1 MKRTRLIVVALIAL
15 ASIAMPGC
23 GSRRS
28 HHHHNPDGSYS
39 YYRFNHDHTSS
50 CTCRSVYHP
59 VYHPSS
65 HYYHAHY

>member
-1 MKRTRLIVVALIAL
+1 MKTTRMLVAGLLAL
-15 ASIAMPGC
+15 AALTLPGC

-28 HHHHNPDGSYS
+28 HHHSNPDGSYS
-39 YYRFNHDHTSS
+39 YYRFNHDHTST
-50 CTCRSVYHP
+50 CTCRS

>member
-1 MKRTRLIVVALIAL
+1 MRRPKAILLMATLGLALTL
-15 ASIAMPGC
+15 LPGC
-23 GSRRS
+23 GSRRT

-39 YYRFNHDHTSS
+39 YYRFHRNHTKECS
-50 CTCRSVYHP
+50 CRN

>member
-1 MKRTRLIVVALIAL
+1 MTMTKTRRWLGAL
-15 ASIAMPGC
+15 AILAGATLLPGC
-23 GSRRS
+23 GRSS

-39 YYRFNHDHTSS
+39 SYRFHSNHTHE
-50 CTCRSVYHP
+50 CTCRN

>member
-1 MKRTRLIVVALIAL
+1 MNRNPLARIASILIVVAA
-15 ASIAMPGC
+15 AFTVGC
-23 GSRRS
+23 GTGRSS

-39 YYRFNHDHTSS
+39 YYRFHQNHTKQCS
-50 CTCRSVYHP
+50 CRN

>member
-1 MKRTRLIVVALIAL
+1 MRKTMLRILAGALL
-15 ASIAMPGC
+15 AATAVLPGC
-23 GSRRS
+23 GSSR

-39 YYRFNHDHTSS
+39 YYRFHRDHTSECS
-50 CTCRSVYHP
+50 CRN

>member
-1 MKRTRLIVVALIAL
+1 MKKMTRLLVAGLLSAGL
-15 ASIAMPGC
+15 LTLPGC

-28 HHHHNPDGSYS
+28 HQHHNPDGSYS
-39 YYRFNHDHTSS
+39 YYRYNHDHTSS

-59 VYHPSS
+59 SS